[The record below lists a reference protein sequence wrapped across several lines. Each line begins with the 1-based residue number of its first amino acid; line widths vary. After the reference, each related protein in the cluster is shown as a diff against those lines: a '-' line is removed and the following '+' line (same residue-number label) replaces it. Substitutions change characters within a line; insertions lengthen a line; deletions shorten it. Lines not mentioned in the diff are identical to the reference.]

1 MGRPV
6 KPVMIP
12 LGSSHPPP
20 RPPLQS
26 PWDAWEGDVSSGG
39 SEIFSL
45 AHLEAAVP
53 TLTAFMQDFYLPY
66 VKLRKRTWAKD
77 EELFRLRLKKAFAHL
92 PLDRITRQQIQ
103 AFHTGLKEEGLAAAS
118 SNHHMKMLRHALNLA
133 VERKLLEKN
142 P

>member
-6 KPVMIP
+6 KPVIIP

-53 TLTAFMQDFYLPY
+53 TLTTFMQDFYLPY

-77 EELFRLRLKKAFAHL
+77 EELFRLRLKKAFNRFRPFTQGSRRKAWRRPH
-92 PLDRITRQQIQ
+92 PTIT
-103 AFHTGLKEEGLAAAS
+103 
-118 SNHHMKMLRHALNLA
+118 
-133 VERKLLEKN
+133 
-142 P
+142 